1 MLEIFIIFIST
12 NILIL
17 ISYNYLA
24 KIVNVYDFPNKR
36 KIHKIKT
43 PLIGGIIL
51 LVNFIFL
58 IILLETGVISSLT
71 LSNIFENKFNYF
83 LFSLSIILI
92 FLIGFIDDKI
102 DINPNLKLVCLF
114 LIISFVQFLDNSI
127 LITEIRFSF
136 TNNLIYLGKYSFLFT
151 ALCFLLFINACN
163 MFDGINLQSC
173 LYYLILSLYLIT
185 LDSHNLFLIV
195 MIISIFIICILNS
208 KGKIFMGD
216 SGVFLC
222 SFVLAYF
229 MVKNYNINIINYSDK
244 IFILMM
250 VPGIDMFRLFM
261 FRILNKK
268 NPFKPDNSHIHHI
281 LLRKFT
287 YLQTI
292 LIIFLLVNVPIIL
305 SFFDVSSL
313 FIILSFLFSYF
324 LLITNH
330 LKKR

>member
-51 LVNFIFL
+51 LVNFILL

-114 LIISFVQFLDNSI
+114 LIISFVQFLENSI

-229 MVKNYNINIINYSDK
+229 MVKNYNINIIDYSDK

-324 LLITNH
+324 FLITNH
-330 LKKR
+330 LKKS